1 MNDEHVV
8 DDNEVKAVGVYVLL
22 NTAVIVEVQ
31 GTLVLAKSSAHG
43 EH

>member
-8 DDNEVKAVGVYVLL
+8 DDNEVKAVVVYVLL

-31 GTLVLAKSSAHG
+31 GTLVLAKSSAYG